1 MCYHPILIFSRL
13 NNRYLCFIASGVDPS
28 MTEPD
33 LVFIGDRCVI
43 DNASIVCHLYT
54 QGNFELAKIVI
65 ENDCTLCNGSRLQ
78 QACYME
84 EGSQLLEKSLAM
96 TGEIIEANSVWQ
108 GCPAWFQYERQSDS
122 KDAEE
127 GIHAPLLQGM
137 IV

>member
-13 NNRYLCFIASGVDPS
+13 NIQYLCFIASGVDPS

-43 DNASIVCHLYT
+43 DNASIVCHLNT

-65 ENDCTLCNGSRLQ
+65 ENDCTLCNGSRIQ
-78 QACYME
+78 QACHME

-96 TGEIIEANSVWQ
+96 TGEIIEANSIWQ
-108 GCPAWFQYERQSDS
+108 GCPASSWFQYERQSNS
-122 KDAEE
+122 KVAGVE
-127 GIHAPLLQGM
+127 
-137 IV
+137 VV